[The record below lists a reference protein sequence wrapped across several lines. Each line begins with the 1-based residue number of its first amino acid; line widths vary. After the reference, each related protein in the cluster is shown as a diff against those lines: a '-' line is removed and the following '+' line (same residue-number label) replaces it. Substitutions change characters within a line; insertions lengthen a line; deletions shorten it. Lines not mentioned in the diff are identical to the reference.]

1 MTPREYTIDPNRMQ
15 TAFIDEAAAVINR
28 GGVVILPTSG
38 LYGLCGNALNQEAVK
53 RIFSIKNRAWEKPL
67 LVLISHRR
75 MLSTIVAAETAL
87 ANELMDRFWPGK
99 LTLVM
104 QGRKDLPQGLC
115 SATGKVGVRLVAHP
129 VAAAV
134 VQAVGGPVTGS
145 SANLSGAGGCAA
157 IHAVDPKVVQSV
169 ELILDAGTLK
179 GGPGSTVVD
188 VTGEVPRILRE
199 GALATVAIMEVF
211 EQFAT
216 SRIDI
221 LT

>member
-1 MTPREYTIDPNRMQ
+1 MPSTLIHDAAATID
-15 TAFIDEAAAVINR
+15 R

-38 LYGLCGNALNQEAVK
+38 LYGLCCNALNEEAVK
-53 RIFSIKNRAWEKPL
+53 RIFSIKNRALEKPL

-75 MLSTIVAAETAL
+75 MLSDIVAAETAL
-87 ANELMDRFWPGK
+87 ANALMDRFWPGK

-104 QGRKDLPQGLC
+104 QGLKGLPQGLC
-115 SATGKVGVRLVAHP
+115 SDTGKVGVRLVAHP

-134 VQAVGGPVTGS
+134 VQAVGGPVTGT
-145 SANLSGAGGCAA
+145 SANLSGGGGCAA
-157 IHAVDPKVVQSV
+157 IDAVDPKVARSV
-169 ELILDAGTLK
+169 DLILDAGTLE

-188 VTGEVPRILRE
+188 VTGEAPRILRE
-199 GALATVAIMEVF
+199 GALATAAIMEVF
-211 EQFAT
+211 EQFAA

>member
-1 MTPREYTIDPNRMQ
+1 MMPRTYTIDPSRMQ
-15 TAFIDEAAAVINR
+15 TALIDEAVATINR

-38 LYGLCGNALNQEAVK
+38 LYGLCCNALNEEAVR

-104 QGRKDLPQGLC
+104 QGRKGLPQGLC
-115 SATGKVGVRLVAHP
+115 SDTGKVGVRLVAHP

-134 VQAVGGPVTGS
+134 VQAVGGPITGT
-145 SANLSGAGGCAA
+145 SANLSGAGSCAA
-157 IHAVDPKVVQSV
+157 IDAVDPKVVRSA
-169 ELILDAGTLK
+169 ELILDAGTLE

-188 VTGEVPRILRE
+188 VTGAAPRVLRQGAVP
-199 GALATVAIMEVF
+199 AADIMKGF
-211 EQFAT
+211 
-216 SRIDI
+216 
-221 LT
+221 